1 MLEIFNRPEYQN
13 QRDALEILAVSLSAA
28 LYDHYEGSDDFK
40 VSHLGITD
48 SLEIVLPSLL
58 ERYRLKGIHI
68 SCESNIHNKSS
79 ELIGGE
85 KIAIYC
91 LVFVEKNSE
100 YVQYHLSYLART
112 DETMTDIAA
121 IVDAQLK
128 QTFGAKPEWVE
139 RSATSY
145 RCKYDLAKANDA

>member
-1 MLEIFNRPEYQN
+1 MNNLAFLICM
-13 QRDALEILAVSLSAA
+13 ALH
-28 LYDHYEGSDDFK
+28 DHYDDFDDFK
-40 VSHLGITD
+40 VSHLGMTD
-48 SLEIVLPSLL
+48 SLEIVLPNLL
-58 ERYRLKGIHI
+58 KKYRLKGIHN

-112 DETMTDIAA
+112 DETMTDVAV

-128 QTFGAKPEWVE
+128 QAIGAKPEWVE

-145 RCKYDLAKANDA
+145 RCKYDLAKANDT